1 MDYKAR
7 YEEWISNSYFDEDTR
22 AELESIKEDENEIK
36 ERFYMDLEFGTAGLR
51 GIIGAG
57 TNRMNIYTVRKATQ
71 GLANYIMKT
80 TVREK
85 ALRLRMIP
93 VICPRNLPKRLHV
106 VWLQTGIKAYIFESL
121 RPTPELS
128 YAVRKL
134 GCIAGINITA
144 SIIRRSITA
153 IKYTG
158 KTARRSRLRTI
169 KELWTK

>member
-1 MDYKAR
+1 
-7 YEEWISNSYFDEDTR
+7 
-22 AELESIKEDENEIK
+22 
-36 ERFYMDLEFGTAGLR
+36 MDLEFGTAGLR

-71 GLANYIMKT
+71 GLANYIMKNDGQGKGVAIAYDSRHMST
-80 TVREK
+80 EFAK
-85 ALRLRMIP
+85 EAACCLAA
-93 VICPRNLPKRLHV
+93 N
-106 VWLQTGIKAYIFESL
+106 GIKAYIFESL